1 MKKII
6 GMITIGQSPRD
17 DIMPSLLEI
26 LGDEYEVMEAG
37 ALDGLTLEE
46 VKNVD
51 IQPDDYILV
60 SRMRDGT
67 EVKFPKRF
75 VLPRIQEKIYELEQR
90 MLSKLAEPFSHLIVI
105 MCTGK
110 FPKFKSDGLVVTP
123 QEILKGVV
131 EGTLKEGRLGVV
143 FPVAEQ
149 VSGADESLNMKGLEV
164 YADHMSPYDQEVEVY
179 PLARRLKEKN
189 LDLIFLNCFGFNS
202 HVKRVISEETG
213 VPVIQSNALIAR
225 VLKELIS

>member
-1 MKKII
+1 MKKTI
-6 GMITIGQSPRD
+6 GMLTIGQSPRD
-17 DIMPSLLEI
+17 DIMPGFSEI
-26 LGDEYEVMEAG
+26 LGDNYEVLESG

-46 VKNVD
+46 VRSVD

-60 SRMRDGT
+60 SRMRNGT
-67 EVKFPKRF
+67 EVKFSKRF
-75 VLPRIQEKIYELEQR
+75 ILPRLQEKISELEQ
-90 MLSKLAEPFSHLIVI
+90 FSHLIVI

-143 FPVAEQ
+143 YPAAEQ
-149 VSGADESLNMKGLEV
+149 ISEDDDSLNLKGLEV
-164 YADHMSPYDQEVEVY
+164 YADHMSPYDQEIEVH
-179 PLARRLKEKN
+179 PLAMRLKEKK

-202 HVKRVISEETG
+202 QVKRVISEETG

>member
-1 MKKII
+1 MKTI
-6 GMITIGQSPRD
+6 GLLTIGQSPRD
-17 DIMPSLLEI
+17 DVLPGLLEI
-26 LGDEYEVMEAG
+26 LGEGYEIIEAG
-37 ALDGLTLEE
+37 ALDDLTLE
-46 VKNVD
+46 D
-51 IQPDDYILV
+51 INKVEFQHDDYILV

-67 EVKFPKRF
+67 EVKFTKSF
-75 VLPRIQEKIYELEQR
+75 VLPLLQDKILMLEKQGV
-90 MLSKLAEPFSHLIVI
+90 KLIVI

-143 FPVAEQ
+143 FPAAEQ

-164 YADHMSPYDQEVEVY
+164 YADHMSPYDQGIEVY

>member
-17 DIMPSLLEI
+17 DVMPSFTEI
-26 LGDEYEVMEAG
+26 LGNEYEVIEAG
-37 ALDGLTLEE
+37 ALDGLTLDE

-51 IQPDDYILV
+51 IQPGDYILV

-75 VLPRIQEKIYELEQR
+75 ILPRLQKKITELEQ
-90 MLSKLAEPFSHLIVI
+90 FSDLIVI

-110 FPKFKSDGLVVTP
+110 FPKFKSEGLVVTP

-143 FPVAEQ
+143 FPIAEQ
-149 VSGADESLNMKGLEV
+149 VSGTEESLNMKDLEV
-164 YADHMSPYDQEVEVY
+164 YADHMSPYDQETEVY
-179 PLARRLKEKN
+179 SLAKRLKEKN
-189 LDLIFLNCFGFNS
+189 LDLVFLNCFGFNS
-202 HVKRVISEETG
+202 HVKKVISEETG

-225 VLKELIS
+225 VLKELVS

>member
-1 MKKII
+1 MKKTI
-6 GMITIGQSPRD
+6 GMLTIGQSPRD
-17 DIMPSLLEI
+17 DIMPEFSEI
-26 LGDEYEVMEAG
+26 LGDEYEVLEAG

-46 VKNVD
+46 VRSVV

-60 SRMRDGT
+60 SRMRNGI

-75 VLPRIQEKIYELEQR
+75 ILPRLQEKISELEQ
-90 MLSKLAEPFSHLIVI
+90 FSHLIVI

-110 FPKFKSDGLVVTP
+110 FPKFKSNGLVVTP

-143 FPVAEQ
+143 YPAAEQ
-149 VSGADESLNMKGLEV
+149 ISEDDDSLNVKGLEV
-164 YADHMSPYDQEVEVY
+164 YADHMSPYDQEIEVY
-179 PLARRLKEKN
+179 PLAMRLKEKN

-225 VLKELIS
+225 VLKELIF

>member
-17 DIMPSLLEI
+17 DIVPSLLAI
-26 LGDEYEVMEAG
+26 LGDEYEVKEVG

-46 VKNVD
+46 VRGID
-51 IQPDDYILV
+51 IQPNDYILV

-75 VLPRIQEKIYELEQR
+75 VLPYIQEKISEIEQV
-90 MLSKLAEPFSHLIVI
+90 SHIIVI

-110 FPKFKSDGLVVTP
+110 FPKFKSEGLVVTP

-143 FPVAEQ
+143 FPAAEQ
-149 VSGADESLNMKGLEV
+149 VSGAEASLNIKGLEI
-164 YADHMSPYDQEVEVY
+164 YADQMSPYDQEKEVY

-189 LDLIFLNCFGFNS
+189 LDLIFLNCFGFNPYI
-202 HVKRVISEETG
+202 KKVISEETG
-213 VPVIQSNALIAR
+213 VPVILSNALIAR
-225 VLKELIS
+225 VLKELVS

>member
-1 MKKII
+1 MKTI
-6 GMITIGQSPRD
+6 GLLTIGQSPRD
-17 DIMPSLLEI
+17 DVLPGLLEI
-26 LGDEYEVMEAG
+26 LGEGYEITEAG
-37 ALDGLTLEE
+37 ALDDLTLE
-46 VKNVD
+46 D
-51 IQPDDYILV
+51 INKVEFQHDDYILV

-67 EVKFPKRF
+67 EVKFTKRF
-75 VLPRIQEKIYELEQR
+75 VLPLLQDKILMLEKQGV
-90 MLSKLAEPFSHLIVI
+90 KLIVI

-143 FPVAEQ
+143 FPAAEQ
-149 VSGADESLNMKGLEV
+149 VSEADESLNMKGVEV
-164 YADHMSPYDQEVEVY
+164 YADHMSPYDQEIEVY
-179 PLARRLKEKN
+179 PLARRLKNKN

-202 HVKRVISEETG
+202 HVKKVISEETG

-225 VLKELIS
+225 VLKELIY